1 MRGRMFSF
9 MYLFSVVF
17 FFVGES
23 AEAVTTEGTGTTNSN
38 ATVGFIGVL
47 IGSLITGAAT
57 WLAVREN
64 RKLQWSLAALDKR
77 LAVHQ
82 EAYSEWKK
90 IMRAVCGGEDIFN
103 TVLEAE
109 KWWNNNCLYLD
120 PVSRQAFRECVL
132 CVFKS
137 QECLEKTQYKDFM
150 KRNKETWNQIMRP
163 GQTIPEGVALGH
175 FEEKELSFEHTSRR
189 E

>member
-1 MRGRMFSF
+1 MQRRVFSY

-17 FFVGES
+17 SVIGGS
-23 AEAVTTEGTGTTNSN
+23 AEAATTDGTGTSNSN
-38 ATVGFIGVL
+38 ADVNYVGVL
-47 IGSLITGAAT
+47 IGSLITGAAA

-64 RKLQWSLAALDKR
+64 RKLHLSLAALDKR

-90 IMRAVCGGEDIFN
+90 IMGAVCGGDDIII
-103 TVLEAE
+103 TVREAE

-120 PVSRQAFRECVL
+120 PVSRQAFRECIFV
-132 CVFKS
+132 VFNNR
-137 QECLEKTQYKDFM
+137 QCLKETKYMDFM
-150 KRNKETWNQIMRP
+150 KSNKKAWNQIMRP
-163 GQTIPEGVALGH
+163 GETIPKGVTLRH
-175 FEEKELSFEHTSRR
+175 FGDKELNFEHTSGR